1 MIIALNNKSNLGKSE
16 FAEYK
21 TKLEKLETNNKLI
34 LFPTFL
40 NISNSKLKRIHL
52 GAQNVSLSED
62 GAFTG
67 EISASQLKSYEVEY
81 CIVGHSE
88 RRQYQKE
95 TNKDIRKKIK
105 NLFLNGITP
114 VLCVGETENERK
126 KGLAEEKI
134 KEEIITATNGL
145 TVKEQERLIIAYEP
159 IWAIGTGI
167 VPTETEIY
175 AVLNLI
181 KKLSPNSPLLYG
193 GSVNENNIDILKKIS
208 LIDGFL
214 LGGLSLNLENL
225 AVFLKKC
232 K

>member
-21 TKLEKLETNNKLI
+21 NKLEKLETNNKLI

-40 NISNSKLKRIHL
+40 NISDSKLKKIHL
-52 GAQNVSLSED
+52 GAQNVSISED

-105 NLFLNGITP
+105 NLFSNDITP
-114 VLCVGETENERK
+114 VLCVGETESERK